1 MFVLIRT
8 GGVFMKNKKTL
19 CIMAMAISLLAG
31 CNKADE
37 PSTSQQVIDGGQ
49 IKLKEETE
57 GVKFLYGYTNVSQQ
71 FDWEEYARDAYL
83 TNYYYYDLGNS
94 TDNKIVLNNPED
106 FAEYET
112 TTRAPRSTAKKAK
125 RLEGF
130 AEEDI
135 DEEGNHVQ
143 FQGPLTEDEFFSYS
157 ATLTKASATA
167 GTKKLTGVLEEDLN
181 YIYLEMDEGF
191 KSIEQ
196 TAVYSMYD
204 NNIMVEDVIAKKS
217 VAVDEDYEEH
227 EEVVDTSKTRA
238 VVENIG
244 SDEYF
249 IDVTH
254 QYPREGEQEPEL
266 QEGEKYPVPE
276 NYRSLVK
283 VYNGKNQLA
292 DQYTFSMQ
300 SGLSSALSRENFYKT
315 DKDGNADFNRKYEWL
330 SSEIDEETGD
340 IKLIYNR
347 DWELEGIYAG
357 QHVVDSIFVNIMNNG
372 KVRNYGYDY
381 AFYYYG
387 EALQTYKVNYK
398 YDYESVGEYT
408 RTAEEDELFDYNKYY
423 DRGTLLPTIES
434 QALDDQAESLF
445 AQIEDAQLENKV
457 NQPTGA
463 VYETYSKMDKD
474 FYFSNYY
481 QELYQEYSAKVEA
494 NGETPMSLQEF
505 YETADYDYD
514 YEVQTKLD
522 SSLYNDN
529 VVVSYYSEQG
539 AGLDEYFYAES
550 GLFQRFNADGNSYEL
565 RKYNGNSTR
574 YEDGKIT
581 TPNEG
586 GRETKYSLLSD
597 TGSVNEVM
605 AQIAFLFKES
615 KKASSNYTIK
625 ITAEKIE
632 AGVDKDTNEVI
643 EEHYVITAQATVQQ
657 ATTYDSKGQVE
668 SNKVGVEYTYEIG
681 FKLINK

>member
-1 MFVLIRT
+1 
-8 GGVFMKNKKTL
+8 MKNKKTL

-31 CNKADE
+31 CNSVDE
-37 PSTSQQVIDGGQ
+37 PSNSQQIIDGGE

-57 GVKFLYGYTNVSQQ
+57 GVKFLYGYSEVSQQ
-71 FDWEEYARDAYL
+71 FDWEEYARDVSL
-83 TNYYYYDLGNS
+83 TNYYYYDLGTS
-94 TDNKIVLNNPED
+94 TENKIVLNNPED
-106 FAEYET
+106 FAEYQT
-112 TTRAPRSTAKKAK
+112 SPRSHRRNEVKKAK
-125 RLEGF
+125 KLEGF
-130 AEEDI
+130 EEEDF
-135 DEEGNHVQ
+135 DEDGNHIQ
-143 FQGPLTEDEFFSYS
+143 FKGPLTEDEYFSYA
-157 ATLTKASATA
+157 ATLSKSSTTA
-167 GTKKLTGVLEEDLN
+167 GTKKLTGVLEEDIN
-181 YIYLEMDEGF
+181 YVYWEMDEGY
-191 KSIEQ
+191 KSIVQ
-196 TAVYSMYD
+196 TAVYSMYE
-204 NNIMVEDVIAKKS
+204 NNIMVEDVVAEKS
-217 VAVDEDYEEH
+217 VAVDEEYEEH
-227 EEVVDTSKTRA
+227 ETVVDTSKTRA
-238 VVENIG
+238 IVENIG

-254 QYPREGEQEPEL
+254 QYPREGEQEL
-266 QEGEKYPVPE
+266 VLGEGEKYPVPE

-283 VYNGKNQLA
+283 VYNGKNKLA

-300 SGLSSALSRENFYKT
+300 SGLASALSKANFYKK
-315 DKDGNADFNRKYEWL
+315 DKDGNEEFNRKYEWL

-340 IKLIYNR
+340 TKLLYNR

-357 QHVVDSIFVNIMNNG
+357 QHVVDSIYVSLMNNG
-372 KVRNYGYDY
+372 KIRNYGYNY

-387 EALQTYKVNYK
+387 EALQEYKINYTYE
-398 YDYESVGEYT
+398 YESVGEYT

-434 QALDDQAESLF
+434 QELDDQAESLF
-445 AQIEDAQLENKV
+445 NQIQDVQLENKV

-481 QELYQEYSAKVEA
+481 QELYEEYKAKAEA
-494 NGETPMSLQEF
+494 DGERPMSLQEF
-505 YETADYDYD
+505 YETADYAYD

-550 GLFQRFNADGNSYEL
+550 GLFQRFNADGNTYEL
-565 RKYNGNSTR
+565 RKFNGNSER
-574 YEDGKIT
+574 YENGKIT
-581 TPNEG
+581 TPYAEG
-586 GRETKYSLLSD
+586 KEEKFSLLND
-597 TGSVNEVM
+597 AGSVNEVM
-605 AQIAFLFKES
+605 VQIGALIKES
-615 KKASSNYTIK
+615 KKASSKYTIK

-643 EEHYVITAQATVQQ
+643 EEHYVITAQATEQQ
-657 ATTYDSKGQVE
+657 VTTYNSRGEIE
-668 SNKVGVEYTYEIG
+668 SNKVGVVYTYEIG